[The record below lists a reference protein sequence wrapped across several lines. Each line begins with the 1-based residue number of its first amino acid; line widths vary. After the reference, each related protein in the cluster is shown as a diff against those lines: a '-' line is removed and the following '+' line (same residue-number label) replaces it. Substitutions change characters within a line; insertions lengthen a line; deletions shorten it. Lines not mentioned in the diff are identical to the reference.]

1 MASIF
6 RDIAYKELAG
16 IKIDGT
22 ILDIG
27 GQKNADYHKL
37 IPGHHT
43 FFSVNLEGQ
52 ADELIDIE
60 KNTLP
65 YKDAEFDAILMI
77 NVLEHLYN
85 YDFAL
90 QEASRVLKAGGQMIC
105 VVPFFI
111 NLHPSPNDY
120 FRFTKQALEK
130 IFSSFNFKDVSIN
143 ELGKGFFIARY
154 YLLQRFLP
162 PFLDYLFRPL
172 AKLAEY
178 KLNFLSKL
186 LGRQYNSKEYP
197 LGYIIKIIK

>member
-6 RDIAYKELAG
+6 RDITYKELAV

-43 FFSVNLEGQ
+43 FFSVNLEGD
-52 ADELIDIE
+52 ADKLIDIE
-60 KNTLP
+60 KNPLP
-65 YKDAEFDAILMI
+65 YKDAEFDAVLII
-77 NVLEHLYN
+77 NVLEHLYDYN
-85 YDFAL
+85 FAL

-105 VVPFFI
+105 IVPFFI

-130 IFSSFNFKDVSIN
+130 MFSKFNFKNVSID
-143 ELGKGFFIARY
+143 ELGKGFFLVRY

-162 PFLDYLFRPL
+162 SFLDYLFRPL

-178 KLNFLSKL
+178 MLKFFSNL

-197 LGYIIKIIK
+197 LGYLIKVIK